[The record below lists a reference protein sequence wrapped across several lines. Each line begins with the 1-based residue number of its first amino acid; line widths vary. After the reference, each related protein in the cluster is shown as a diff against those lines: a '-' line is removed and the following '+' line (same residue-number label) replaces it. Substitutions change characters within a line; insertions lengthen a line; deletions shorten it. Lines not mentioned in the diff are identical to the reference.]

1 MKTSLLS
8 VPLKTTEEVDW
19 VKPLNNYLLSIYGNT
34 SDYQGDLNNF
44 NKLRLDLR
52 GVHADPTGIKLYYKY
67 YSQIELLDLRVPF
80 ASVNKHKKIQFVW
93 HDAFDSTIE
102 HKQHALPF
110 EKANI
115 LFNLGAL
122 LSKEALSKY
131 DDSQRTNESAELVEA
146 VKLLQQ
152 SAGIFH
158 FLSEN
163 FLHAPSDDLSQ
174 STLKFVIKLM
184 QAQSQEVFLLKVI
197 NGDLQQKQNSLIAK
211 LCRSAAI
218 HYEECYGMIKYG
230 NLSERPV
237 FDYGTEEDFL
247 DQPEIEDSPDQAS
260 ADIDKR
266 WKLEINFKALYYKS
280 LAFYFNGL
288 QLEANSKYG
297 EAVAYLTKSSDI
309 LSSIESEILKPAA
322 AEKCTIDYILADNFK
337 YQQDTV
343 NIKLGE
349 LNKDNDLIYN
359 ELIPSLVTLP
369 DIKPMDSTKIIA
381 INQNT
386 MFQEINDYNYNN
398 FLTNVVPINIHE
410 LLSYYSEEKSQ
421 FLRNEIDLVDVS
433 NEELSSALEYLK
445 LPKALVTIKE
455 LVNKDVEESSSGKV
469 VIPDELKQMC
479 IEIESKYS
487 TDTSNKQKIIKT
499 RQQIYDN
506 INGYESLLN
515 PIANP
520 DKDEL
525 IKLKKT
531 LYDATNSDNQLFSL
545 VSGENSELYML
556 LAKGEYRKLFTI
568 SSEKDSTKTITEEIS
583 LLDIDDDKFNEL
595 KRNNTR
601 SGIYETMKQVE
612 DILHDLNVVKSN
624 KAKLIDALKREI
636 HSDDISDILILNSK
650 IKSTNE
656 IKTVIFPQELKKF
669 EPINLELDKLVSKQ
683 NELVDGLKV
692 HWEELSRNQLVK
704 KIQNSKKFQDE
715 LVNNQSEKVK
725 KFYMTW
731 KRYSLGLSKG
741 VDFYQ
746 QLLNYSNRIK
756 ANIQNGAHQYQTQRL
771 NYGSNTPGFQQQNY
785 TPQSSQLTGS
795 SYQGQYQPPP
805 NGQYQPKYQPG
816 QCQQQ
821 MSSQHSGS
829 TVQSGEFGGP
839 LHQPPF
845 QTQYHQPGLIP
856 VGLGTSGPQLPNKEQ
871 NSPPAPPPN
880 NINPQASFG
889 DRQGSSGNGS
899 GAMNQNYGLS
909 SKPGPDLIYNQ
920 PSTYQPDMYNFFSK
934 N

>member
-8 VPLKTTEEVDW
+8 VPLKKTEEVDW

-34 SDYQGDLNNF
+34 TEYQGDLANF

-52 GVHADPTGIKLYYKY
+52 GVHADSTGIKLYYKY
-67 YSQIELLDLRVPF
+67 YSQIELLDLRIPF

-102 HKQHALPF
+102 HKQNALPF

-115 LFNLGAL
+115 LFNLGSL
-122 LSKEALSKY
+122 LSKQALSKY
-131 DDSQRTNESAELVEA
+131 DDSQRSNESAELVEA

-152 SAGIFH
+152 AAGIFQ

-174 STLKFVIKLM
+174 STLKFLIKLM

-218 HYEECYGMIKYG
+218 HFEECFAMIQYSD
-230 NLSERPV
+230 LLDRPL
-237 FDYGTEEDFL
+237 FDYSAEEDFL
-247 DQPEIEDSPDQAS
+247 EQPEVEDSPDQAT

-266 WKLEINFKALYYKS
+266 WKLEINFKAQYYKS

-288 QLEANSKYG
+288 HLEASSKYG
-297 EAVAYLTKSSDI
+297 EAVAYLTKSSEI
-309 LSSIESEILKPAA
+309 LSSIGSEILKPAA
-322 AEKCTIDYILADNFK
+322 DEKCTIEYTLADNYK

-359 ELIPSLVTLP
+359 ELVPSLVTLP

-421 FLRNEIDLVDVS
+421 FLRSEIDLVDVS

-455 LVNKDVEESSSGKV
+455 LVNKDVEESSSADV
-469 VIPDELKQMC
+469 VIPDEVKKMC
-479 IEIESKYS
+479 VEIESNYS
-487 TDTSNKQKIIKT
+487 QDTSNKQKIT
-499 RQQIYDN
+499 TARQQIYDN
-506 INGYESLLN
+506 ISECESMLN
-515 PIANP
+515 PIANSH
-520 DKDEL
+520 KDEL

-545 VSGENSELYML
+545 VSGENSELYTL
-556 LAKGEYRKLFTI
+556 FAKGEFTKLFTI
-568 SSEKDSTKTITEEIS
+568 SSEKDTTKAITEEIS

-595 KRNNTR
+595 KRNNSK
-601 SGIYETMKQVE
+601 SGIYETMKQLE
-612 DILHDLNVVKSN
+612 DILHDLNVVKTN
-624 KAKLIDALKREI
+624 KAKLIEALKREI

-656 IKTVIFPQELKKF
+656 IKTIIFPQELKKF

-683 NELVDGLKV
+683 NELIDSLKV
-692 HWEELSRNQLVK
+692 HWETLSKNQLVK

-715 LVNNQSEKVK
+715 LVNNQSEKLR
-725 KFYMTW
+725 KFYLIW
-731 KRYSLGLSKG
+731 KRYSLGLTKG

-746 QLLNYSNRIK
+746 QLLNYSNGIK
-756 ANIQNGAHQYQTQRL
+756 SDIQNGQNQYQTQRA
-771 NYGSNTPGFQQQNY
+771 NYTSDSTPAFQLQNH
-785 TPQSSQLTGS
+785 TPQSSQLTGT
-795 SYQGQYQPPP
+795 SYQGQFQPPQP
-805 NGQYQPKYQPG
+805 NGQFQPQYQPRQY
-816 QCQQQ
+816 QQQ
-821 MSSQHSGS
+821 VTGQ
-829 TVQSGEFGGP
+829 QSGITAQPSGFSGP
-839 LHQPPF
+839 MYQQPYQAQF
-845 QTQYHQPGLIP
+845 HQPGLIP
-856 VGLGTSGPQLPNKEQ
+856 VGTGGTGPQLPSKEQ
-871 NSPPAPPPN
+871 NAPRFSN
-880 NINPQASFG
+880 TNHQAGFN
-889 DRQGSSGNGS
+889 DRQGSIGNGN
-899 GAMNQNYGLS
+899 GAMNQNYES
-909 SKPGPDLIYNQ
+909 SNKPGSDLIYNQ
-920 PSTYQPDMYNFFSK
+920 PSTYQPNMYNFFSK